1 MTLIAGYDVG
11 GAHLKVAVA
20 ENDRLIAVRQI
31 VCPLWRGVEHLEA
44 ALAEAAAITAGAGEH
59 RVTMTGELAD
69 VFPDR
74 YTGVC
79 RIVGTVAARLGPDVR
94 FWMGPLQ
101 NFGTADDA
109 MVDHLSVA
117 STNFLA
123 SAAFLAA
130 RLPGRDGL
138 LIDMG
143 STTTDIVPFGPRVRG
158 AAPAAGLSDAERLAN
173 GSLVYT
179 GLTRTL
185 VTAVVSRGLFAG
197 AWQGLA
203 REPFA
208 TMADVYRV
216 LETLPEEIDQHRTAD
231 GRSVS
236 PADSAARLARCFG
249 RDYETDRH
257 DAWRHAAAE
266 IAEQQVRSIHDGARQ
281 VLSLCGFNSVPLIV
295 SAGIGAGR
303 IQEVAR
309 RLGAEH
315 RPFAEVADI
324 TGDLAIE
331 ATRHAPAV
339 ALALGTLNP
348 QADPYVSQTKLSCA
362 ASDRASRAAR
372 RRTG

>member
-1 MTLIAGYDVG
+1 MTRIAGYDVG

-20 ENDRLIAVRQI
+20 EDGRLVAVRQI

-44 ALAEAAAITAGAGEH
+44 ALAEAAAVTGGANSAGAIRH

-79 RIVGTVAARLGPDVR
+79 RIVETVAAQIGTDVR

-101 NFGTADDA
+101 KLDAAEAAMAD
-109 MVDHLSVA
+109 HNSVA

-123 SAAFLAA
+123 TAAFLAV
-130 RLPGRDGL
+130 RLSGRDGL
-138 LIDMG
+138 LVDMG

-158 AAPAAGLSDAERLAN
+158 AAPVAGLSDAERLAT

-179 GLTRTL
+179 GLTRTP

-216 LETLPEEIDQHRTAD
+216 LETLPEGIDQHRTAD
-231 GRSVS
+231 GRGVS
-236 PADSAARLARCFG
+236 PGESAARLARCFG
-249 RDYETDRH
+249 RDYEADRH

-281 VLSLCGFNSVPLIV
+281 VLSFCGFNGVPLLV
-295 SAGIGAGR
+295 SAGIGAGC

-315 RPFAEVADI
+315 RPFAEVAGI

-339 ALALGTLNP
+339 ALALGTWHDL
-348 QADPYVSQTKLSCA
+348 ADVYVAQ
-362 ASDRASRAAR
+362 
-372 RRTG
+372 G